1 MWRFG
6 NITLCI
12 ALILAGHRDP
22 NESAFV
28 WLQEKAAPDTYP
40 SSTNRTCH
48 LPPHHKPHLPPTP
61 SSTNRTVPPDLSSLL
76 PGLVTCELRSCDLPC
91 ATCSRLFICVRIFSA
106 ESSDPNPFAASQ
118 PQAAFGTVPADRP
131 VIYTNVNLK
140 NKNKYSVLSSNEL
153 RCLPQFKRCLA

>member
-48 LPPHHKPHLPPTP
+48 LPPHPQTAPVTYPLITNRTCHLPPHPQTAP
-61 SSTNRTVPPDLSSLL
+61 FLQIY
-76 PGLVTCELRSCDLPC
+76 
-91 ATCSRLFICVRIFSA
+91 RLCCR
-106 ESSDPNPFAASQ
+106 
-118 PQAAFGTVPADRP
+118 GW
-131 VIYTNVNLK
+131 
-140 NKNKYSVLSSNEL
+140 
-153 RCLPQFKRCLA
+153 